1 MDRRKFLKLSFFGAT
16 AAAAF
21 PFAKA
26 LVSKKE
32 ITKPASTADLYYP
45 LRGNAFDTAADGESH
60 YNHMPFE
67 QFADDIERFRMPRK
81 WTEAKMLDIHSE
93 GIM

>member
-1 MDRRKFLKLSFFGAT
+1 MNRRKFLKLSFFSAC
-16 AAAAF
+16 AAAVF

-26 LVSKKE
+26 LVSNKE

-67 QFADDIERFRMPRK
+67 QLADDIERFRMPRK
-81 WTEAKMLDIHSE
+81 WTEARMLDLHSE
-93 GIM
+93 GII